1 MILPG
6 AKAPAFQLPALTG
19 ENWALADALSKG
31 PLVLAF
37 FKIAC
42 PTCQFTLP
50 FLNRMATAAGGSLR
64 VVGIS
69 QDDASGTGQFL
80 ERFAP
85 GLPTL
90 LDSEGGYLTSKAFG
104 ITHVPSVFIVEQ
116 DGTIAGAADGFHK
129 QMMEDLG
136 VRGGVP
142 AFLPGEQVPEMRPG

>member
-19 ENWALADALSKG
+19 ENWALADALRQG

-69 QDDASGTGQFL
+69 QDDASGTAQFL